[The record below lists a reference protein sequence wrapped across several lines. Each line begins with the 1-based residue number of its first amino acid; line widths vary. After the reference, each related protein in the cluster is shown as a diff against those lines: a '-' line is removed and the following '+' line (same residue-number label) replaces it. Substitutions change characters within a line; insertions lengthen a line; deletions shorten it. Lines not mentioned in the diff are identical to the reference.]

1 LGESVVRTDQL
12 TDSRSSVER
21 PVSTHVNE
29 RVNGSSGTPTLSLII
44 AVRNDW
50 WSLEGCLKSL
60 AAQLNPPSFELIVVN
75 DGSDGPIPE
84 SVQRDLAVHGAQVL
98 HQPPS
103 GVSAARNRGLK
114 ASKGST
120 LVFIDADT
128 KLDALC
134 LNSLCK
140 VLSEHTARHYF
151 QLRLVGDRSVL
162 VGRAEELRLAALQ
175 RHLTLADGSIRYL
188 NTAGFAVRRSSVDVE
203 NGLFDPSAVRAED
216 TLLLLNLMQGGELP
230 FFVST
235 AIVQHAIPLT
245 LLQCLRKDMRSVRLE
260 KETYR
265 IAAARG
271 VRVRLTHRERLK
283 MLVSMWRDSRRQSLG
298 RMAWLVVVIR
308 QALQRTI
315 STVDQFRDRLQGH
328 FNKRGSR

>member
-1 LGESVVRTDQL
+1 MQTEQL
-12 TDSRSSVER
+12 TESRFSEEC
-21 PVSTHVNE
+21 PVSIPVSDPPNASPG
-29 RVNGSSGTPTLSLII
+29 NPTLSLII

-50 WSLEGCLKSL
+50 WSLEGCLKSI
-60 AAQLNPPSFELIVVN
+60 AAQVSPPSFELIVVN
-75 DGSDGPIPE
+75 DGSDEPIPE
-84 SVQRDLAVHGAQVL
+84 PVQKDLEAHRAHVL

-103 GVSAARNRGLK
+103 GVSAARNLGIK

-128 KLDALC
+128 KLDTLC
-134 LNSLCK
+134 LHSLSK
-140 VLSEHTARHYF
+140 VLAEHTARHYF

-162 VGRAEELRLAALQ
+162 VGRAEELRLSALQ
-175 RHLTLADGSIRYL
+175 RHLTLADGCIRYL

-203 NGLFDPSAVRAED
+203 QGLFDPAAVRAED

-235 AIVQHAIPLT
+235 AVVQHAIPLT
-245 LLQCLRKDMRSVRLE
+245 LLQCLRKDVRSVRQE

-271 VRVRLTHRERLK
+271 LRVRVTHRERLK
-283 MLVSMWRDSRRQSLG
+283 MLVSMWRDSRRESLG
-298 RMAWLVVVIR
+298 QRAWLVVVTR

-315 STVDQFRDRLQGH
+315 STFDQFRDRLQWH